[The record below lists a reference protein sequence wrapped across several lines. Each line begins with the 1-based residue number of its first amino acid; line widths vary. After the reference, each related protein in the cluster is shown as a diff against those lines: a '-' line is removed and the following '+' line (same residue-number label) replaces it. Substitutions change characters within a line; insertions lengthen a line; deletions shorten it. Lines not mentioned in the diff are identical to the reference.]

1 MKESLKMPALRTIN
15 SPGQTRLLQHKA
27 MLNPRRQLLLLCLF
41 CTAVT
46 AVSVATTSSPL
57 YAQEGNEASKKAP
70 DTFQVLF
77 ETTKGNF
84 TVEVNRNWSPNGADR
99 FHELVNSCFYNDA
112 GFFRV
117 VPGFVVQFG
126 LNADPAVQ
134 KKWTDSKIKDDP
146 VVSSNKRG
154 SVTFAMAGP
163 NTRTSQLF
171 INYADNAR
179 LDDMGFS
186 PFGTVIQGIDV
197 VDKINSEYGQQ
208 PNQGRITAQGNA
220 YLKSAFPN
228 MDFITKA
235 AVVTAKAAE

>member
-1 MKESLKMPALRTIN
+1 MPTLNAAGIRKTTGHHPNKVTLN
-15 SPGQTRLLQHKA
+15 S
-27 MLNPRRQLLLLCLF
+27 RRLLLLSLICAAA
-41 CTAVT
+41 TAVN
-46 AVSVATTSSPL
+46 AATIGLPV
-57 YAQEGNEASKKAP
+57 YAQEGNEAGKKSP

-84 TVEVNRNWSPNGADR
+84 TVEVNRSWSPNGADR
-99 FHELVNSCFYNDA
+99 FYELVTSGFYNDA

-134 KKWTDSKIKDDP
+134 KKWSDAKIKDDP

-171 INYADNAR
+171 INYADNSR
-179 LDDMGFS
+179 LDELGFS
-186 PFGTVIQGIDV
+186 PFGTVTQGMDV
-197 VDKINSEYGQQ
+197 VDKINSEYGER
-208 PNQGRITAQGNA
+208 PSQGRITAQGNN
-220 YLKSAFPN
+220 YLKTAFPN

-235 AVVTAKAAE
+235 TVVNSKAAE